1 MLISYHVT
9 ITITLSPLEQKQD
22 HPISS
27 DSYVDQQALSV
38 LQADLKSSKSGFMAI
53 KVIILH
59 NVQWMTVYVTEPMFS
74 FHILFFIVVILY
86 TGSLFIHYL
95 AQGGV
100 LRSLFFVTLD
110 LKWLESDHLCLL
122 LFKLSVL
129 WWQVR

>member
-38 LQADLKSSKSGFMAI
+38 LQADLKISKSGFMAI

-59 NVQWMTVYVTEPMFS
+59 NVQWMTVTEPMFS
-74 FHILFFIVVILY
+74 FHILCFLGEEMC
-86 TGSLFIHYL
+86 T
-95 AQGGV
+95 
-100 LRSLFFVTLD
+100 D
-110 LKWLESDHLCLL
+110 WMKKKLESTNQPKKKPSAETAEDEAA
-122 LFKLSVL
+122 
-129 WWQVR
+129 R

>member
-38 LQADLKSSKSGFMAI
+38 LKADLKSSKSGFMAI
-53 KVIILH
+53 IVIILH

-74 FHILFFIVVILY
+74 FHILCFFVVIYNLY
-86 TGSLFIHYL
+86 TSVTFHLQAMRRLRLSGTGWGAAFVHHEF
-95 AQGGV
+95 V
-100 LRSLFFVTLD
+100 LRHT
-110 LKWLESDHLCLL
+110 
-122 LFKLSVL
+122 
-129 WWQVR
+129 